1 MAKTADRKLLE
12 QIRAESERTKDNPY
26 PADATYTRPNRDR
39 SRVYSVRL
47 SEAEYE
53 AVQRVADAAHLPA
66 STLVRSWILA
76 RLDQEQQSA

>member
-1 MAKTADRKLLE
+1 MAKKFDPKLAKQLRE
-12 QIRAESERTKDNPY
+12 ESERTKDEPY
-26 PADATYTRPNRDR
+26 PAGARYTRPNRDR

-53 AVQRVADAAHLPA
+53 EVQRVADAAHLPA

-76 RLDQEQQSA
+76 RLEQERSA